1 MHIWRRT
8 DELVSSSSAADLTF
22 EAAPWNLK
30 MLFFICFAQLRGRM
44 AEVSRRQMS
53 IWTELCDA
61 AAHLICVVVI
71 QRLRPKFSLE
81 GRALCKTS
89 FLFLFFFLFTA
100 TLHHLQ
106 SGTASLNHDSLPF
119 FFFFAPQVLP
129 PPPRSEAS
137 LPRLHPS
144 VLKADEPSLRPNA
157 GQFARPP
164 LGPRWCHSRSFRSTR
179 SAEGSSQNQFCRRLR
194 NKLSFSF
201 FFYPLPPPRAR
212 RLSWLNYLPRRPRDH
227 VGPHSHSSLRCRLK

>member
-1 MHIWRRT
+1 
-8 DELVSSSSAADLTF
+8 
-22 EAAPWNLK
+22 

-106 SGTASLNHDSLPF
+106 SGTASLNHDGLPF
-119 FFFFAPQVLP
+119 FFFP
-129 PPPRSEAS
+129 PSGPPTSSPVRSESPQITSVCPEGRRTFTQTQRRTICPAAARAPLMS
-137 LPRLHPS
+137 LTILPVDSKR
-144 VLKADEPSLRPNA
+144 
-157 GQFARPP
+157 
-164 LGPRWCHSRSFRSTR
+164 
-179 SAEGSSQNQFCRRLR
+179 RRLLT
-194 NKLSFSF
+194 KSILSTS
-201 FFYPLPPPRAR
+201 A
-212 RLSWLNYLPRRPRDH
+212 
-227 VGPHSHSSLRCRLK
+227 

>member
-1 MHIWRRT
+1 
-8 DELVSSSSAADLTF
+8 
-22 EAAPWNLK
+22 

-81 GRALCKTS
+81 DRALCKTS
-89 FLFLFFFLFTA
+89 FLFLFFSLFTA

-119 FFFFAPQVLP
+119 FFFSPSGP
-129 PPPRSEAS
+129 PTSSPVRSESPQITSVCPEGRRTFTQTQRRTISPAAARAPRMS
-137 LPRLHPS
+137 LTILPVDSQRQRLLTKS
-144 VLKADEPSLRPNA
+144 IL
-157 GQFARPP
+157 
-164 LGPRWCHSRSFRSTR
+164 ST
-179 SAEGSSQNQFCRRLR
+179 SA
-194 NKLSFSF
+194 
-201 FFYPLPPPRAR
+201 
-212 RLSWLNYLPRRPRDH
+212 
-227 VGPHSHSSLRCRLK
+227 